1 MYKKLYLKSLE
12 LAAHKSSE
20 FYLALVSFIES
31 SFFPIPPDV
40 MIVPMVMARKDRF
53 IRIFLNATIFS
64 VLGGIFGYFIGFIF
78 SDLAMSVV
86 EFYNYED
93 KVNNLKARLSEGSGL
108 YIWLIT
114 LFLAGFTPLPF
125 KVFTITSGLISFNIF
140 IFIIICLISRGLRF
154 FIVSYF
160 TFRFGEPFVNFIEKK
175 GALWSTVVGL
185 LLITLFILIYN
196 INSLISK
203 Y

>member
-160 TFRFGEPFVNFIEKK
+160 TFRFGEPFVSFIEKK
-175 GALWSTVVGL
+175 RTLWSTVVGL
-185 LLITLFILIYN
+185 LLIPLFILIYF
-196 INSLISK
+196 IIK
-203 Y
+203 